1 MKEIKTT
8 IANLLIQII
17 PDINR
22 ATLLG
27 LITPLTTEEKAQK
40 MLSYLE
46 NNKDNQDL
54 MRTDK
59 LLKVALKIGDEDK
72 KKDPKREKLKK
83 VWRYILKN
91 DYSEDTVAT
100 IMGLLANTK
109 TPEKTLNQILE
120 ILNNETIDE
129 VIYTKLNK
137 IKN

>member
-22 ATLLG
+22 ATLLEI
-27 LITPLTTEEKAQK
+27 ITPLTTEEKAQK

-59 LLKVALKIGDEDK
+59 LLKVALKIDK
-72 KKDPKREKLKK
+72 KKDPKREKLKEI
-83 VWRYILKN
+83 WRYILKY

-100 IMGLLANTK
+100 IIGLLANTK

>member
-27 LITPLTTEEKAQK
+27 IITPLTTEEKAQK

-59 LLKVALKIGDEDK
+59 LLKVALKIDK
-72 KKDPKREKLKK
+72 KKDPKREKLKE
-83 VWRYILKN
+83 VWRYILKD